1 MTIDRQ
7 ANEIKIENERLIEIS
22 DDYVDLDQQQNEQQL
37 DDVLVVLDVDSN
49 ACREVTKVKT

>member
-7 ANEIKIENERLIEIS
+7 ANEIEIERLIEIS